1 MLCEQNDCLHA
12 KDNIRFAKVQL
23 QVEVKPFLTS
33 TQRQRSQKNYSIKL
47 RAGRC
52 TAQHNSLHVAPH
64 TAIFSKR
71 EIVAL
76 HPLLEKKTQTRTFTV
91 SMVLRKESKRRK
103 QEKIAGIVL
112 VTLGPKCCVLSVIKE
127 PSYSDLKAHF
137 TYLILVEP
145 CRRINILNGK
155 WGDLR
160 KQ

>member
-1 MLCEQNDCLHA
+1 MRYDQNDCLHE
-12 KDNIRFAKVQL
+12 KNNIRFAKVQL

-64 TAIFSKR
+64 TAIFSKWAT
-71 EIVAL
+71 VAL
-76 HPLLEKKTQTRTFTV
+76 HPLLEKKPKTRTFTV
-91 SMVLRKESKRRK
+91 SVVLRKELKRRK
-103 QEKIAGIVL
+103 QENITGIVL
-112 VTLGPKCCVLSVIKE
+112 VTLEPKCCMLSVIKE
-127 PSYSDLKAHF
+127 PSYSDLKARF

-145 CRRINILNGK
+145 CSRINILNGK

-160 KQ
+160 K